1 MRIQV
6 WHIVVIFSTLLLVS
20 GCVDPP
26 IDLRT
31 RPAAQDETLVSGEP
45 CMPPCWYGIFPEE
58 TRTQDAIN
66 TVTNLSFV
74 NPDSV
79 EETTRDLYVNTDNSI
94 LWRYI
99 GTSSFGGNLSIRNG
113 IVIWWQIDYPK
124 FLKLKDIVS
133 VIGEPDFVW
142 AGRVGGAGTE
152 HIYRFYF
159 SHRGLLLQSRM
170 YGADTRKD
178 GKVLLGP
185 DIEIAN
191 SRYFSPQILEGYLV
205 NIVGASNK
213 QAVRIKGFYQP
224 WPGFGEWIEMQP
236 EY

>member
-1 MRIQV
+1 
-6 WHIVVIFSTLLLVS
+6 
-20 GCVDPP
+20 
-26 IDLRT
+26 
-31 RPAAQDETLVSGEP
+31 
-45 CMPPCWYGIFPEE
+45 
-58 TRTQDAIN
+58 
-66 TVTNLSFV
+66 V

-159 SHRGLLLQSRM
+159 SHRGLLLQSRI
-170 YGADTRKD
+170 YGVGTRKG

-185 DIEIAN
+185 DIEIAS
-191 SRYFSPQILEGYLV
+191 SRYFSPQTLEDYLV
-205 NIVGASNK
+205 NIVGVSNK
-213 QAVRIKGFYQP
+213 QAVQIKDFYQP
-224 WPGFGEWIEMQP
+224 WPGFDEWIEMQP